1 VSAAAVLLVL
11 VLIFVVIPLP
21 AYIVGRRRG
30 VRDSWVAFI
39 PLFGSTIV
47 LLWSIN
53 RSGWMSLIALIPV
66 VGLFWTIWF
75 AVTIPAEHGR
85 TRWWAAAFFFLPVI
99 GYYLYAFTLADASAS
114 GGRAFTSY

>member
-1 VSAAAVLLVL
+1 MSAAAVLLVL
-11 VLIFVVIPLP
+11 ILLFVLLPLP

-39 PLFGSTIV
+39 PVFGATIV

-53 RSGWMSLIALIPV
+53 RSGWMSLIALIPL

-85 TRWWAAAFFFLPVI
+85 TRWWAAAFIFLPVL
-99 GYYLYAFTLADASAS
+99 GYYLYAFTLADVSAS